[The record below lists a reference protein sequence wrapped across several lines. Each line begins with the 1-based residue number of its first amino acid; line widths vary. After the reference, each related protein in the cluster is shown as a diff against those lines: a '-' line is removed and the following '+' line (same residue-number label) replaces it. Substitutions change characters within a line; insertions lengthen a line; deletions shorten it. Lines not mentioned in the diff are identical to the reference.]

1 MSKQFSL
8 SRPLPALLAVALA
21 VQCASARADERE
33 SLEALRQTTL
43 SLIEALVEQ
52 GVLPRAKADAMLAQ
66 AKASAAQGQAALD
79 TDNASTKATPRTVR
93 VPYVP
98 QAVKDQIRNE
108 VREEV
113 VAQARAERWGV
124 PNANA
129 AWTERIKVE
138 GDLRLRYQ
146 SDRFGSG
153 NLTPNDYVSDGI
165 STAATRAAD
174 FLAVNNTFA
183 PTGNTTE
190 DRGRLRLRARLD
202 VNAKVSDSVS
212 TGVRLSTGSATD
224 RVSTNQTL
232 GQNFNKYQ
240 VFVDRAFFKIDPTD
254 WLSISG
260 GRIANPWFGT
270 DLIWSE
276 NLNFEGVAVTAQW
289 PNNQGSAFQ
298 PFATVGAFPIRE
310 DAPPKRNRW
319 LYGAQVGAQWQAN
332 ARTQLKFGLA
342 QYIYKNVEAQVDTDY
357 DLVNKAGASYGQY
370 EYGTGLR
377 QKGNTLVGTNSP
389 IDESDGIDIS
399 EVMFGLASKFKPLA
413 LTAAARFSH
422 FSPYD
427 LLVSA
432 EYVTNLGYD
441 EDDILRRTG
450 FAVKGR
456 KDGYQLKA
464 AIGHGAVQN
473 LGDWQASI
481 GYRWIGSDAVL
492 DAFTDSDL
500 GLGGTNIQGITLGLQ
515 YGVDRNTT
523 LGVRYLSAKQIDSFA
538 LGRDG
543 KFSVDTIQVDFNVRF

>member
-1 MSKQFSL
+1 MSKPFSL
-8 SRPLPALLAVALA
+8 PRPLPALLAVALA
-21 VQCASARADERE
+21 AQCVSARADERE

-43 SLIEALVEQ
+43 TLIEALVEQ

-66 AKASAAQGQAALD
+66 ARASAAQAPQAG
-79 TDNASTKATPRTVR
+79 TDATSKTASRTVR
-93 VPYVP
+93 VPYVS

-124 PNANA
+124 PNATA

-153 NLTPNDYVSDGI
+153 NLTPDGYVLDGQ

-174 FLAVNNTFA
+174 FLAVNDTFA

-202 VNAKVSDSVS
+202 VNAKVSDSMS

-240 VFVDRAFFKIDPTD
+240 VFVDRAYFKIDPTD

-260 GRIANPWFGT
+260 GRIANPWFST
-270 DLIWSE
+270 DLVWSE

-289 PNNQGSAFQ
+289 PNSQADAFQ

-319 LYGAQVGAQWQAN
+319 LYGAQIGAQWQAN
-332 ARTQLKFGLA
+332 ARTQLRFGLA
-342 QYIYKNVEAQVDTDY
+342 QYIYKNIEGQVDTDY

-370 EYGTGLR
+370 EYGPGLR

-389 IDESDGIDIS
+389 IDEADGINIS
-399 EVMFGLASKFKPLA
+399 EVIFGLASKFKPLA

-441 EDDILRRTG
+441 EADILRRTG
-450 FAVKGR
+450 FPVKGR

-464 AIGHGAVQN
+464 AFGNGTVQN
-473 LGDWQASI
+473 LGDWQASV

-500 GLGGTNIQGITLGLQ
+500 GLGGTNLQGLTLGLQ
-515 YGVDRNTT
+515 YGVDRNAT

-538 LGRDG
+538 IARDG

>member
-1 MSKQFSL
+1 MSKPFSL
-8 SRPLPALLAVALA
+8 PRPLPALLAVALA
-21 VQCASARADERE
+21 AQCVSARADERE

-43 SLIEALVEQ
+43 TLIEALVEQ

-66 AKASAAQGQAALD
+66 ARASAAQAPQAG
-79 TDNASTKATPRTVR
+79 TDATAKAASRTVR

-124 PNANA
+124 PNATA

-153 NLTPNDYVSDGI
+153 NLTPDGYVLDGQ

-174 FLAVNNTFA
+174 FLAVNDTFA
-183 PTGNTTE
+183 PTGNTTA

-202 VNAKVSDSVS
+202 VNAKVSDSMS

-240 VFVDRAFFKIDPTD
+240 VFVDRAYFKIDPTD

-260 GRIANPWFGT
+260 GRIANPWFST
-270 DLIWSE
+270 DLVWSE

-289 PNNQGSAFQ
+289 PNSQADAFQ

-319 LYGAQVGAQWQAN
+319 LYGAQIGAQWQAN
-332 ARTQLKFGLA
+332 ARTQLRFGLA
-342 QYIYKNVEAQVDTDY
+342 QYIYKNIEGQVDTDY

-370 EYGTGLR
+370 EYGQGLR

-389 IDESDGIDIS
+389 IDEADGINIS
-399 EVMFGLASKFKPLA
+399 EVIFGLASKFKPLA

-441 EDDILRRTG
+441 EADILRRTG
-450 FAVKGR
+450 FPVKGR

-464 AIGHGAVQN
+464 AFGNGTVQN
-473 LGDWQASI
+473 LGDWQASV

-500 GLGGTNIQGITLGLQ
+500 GLGGTNLQGLTLGLQ
-515 YGVDRNTT
+515 YGVDRNAT

-538 LGRDG
+538 IARDG